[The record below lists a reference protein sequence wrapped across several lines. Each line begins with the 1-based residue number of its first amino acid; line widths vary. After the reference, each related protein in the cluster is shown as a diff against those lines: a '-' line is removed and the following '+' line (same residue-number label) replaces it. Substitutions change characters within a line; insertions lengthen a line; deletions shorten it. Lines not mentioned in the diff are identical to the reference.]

1 MAPFFAKFRPN
12 FVRQLT
18 IYSAF
23 SDIFSRNFGK
33 VATPSLMVWES
44 WRRAFNT
51 TEFISIVI
59 SAQSE
64 G

>member
-1 MAPFFAKFRPN
+1 MATF
-12 FVRQLT
+12 
-18 IYSAF
+18 SATHNLF
-23 SDIFSRNFGK
+23 GIFDICGRNFGK
-33 VATPSLMVWES
+33 MATPSLMVCES

-51 TEFISIVI
+51 TEFTSIVI